1 MAHELGVAE
10 IRSFLDAA
18 KTSHS
23 LEHKLYKV
31 GSLIFAYGKE
41 QRVLVLNPFDEID
54 RPKVAYMVP
63 EILEPVQFK
72 KLLET
77 AEEEVPELIP
87 FLAMA
92 GFAGVRRSE
101 LVR

>member
-31 GSLIFAYGKE
+31 GSLILAYGKE
-41 QRVLVLNPFDEID
+41 RRVGGLTGSAGWGIYCSTKFAVEGVTEALA
-54 RPKVAYMVP
+54 K
-63 EILEPVQFK
+63 
-72 KLLET
+72 
-77 AEEEVPELIP
+77 ELAPLGI
-87 FLAMA
+87 FCDH
-92 GFAGVRRSE
+92 GVSSKE
-101 LVR
+101 L